1 MTHIFITGPRPNV
14 DCRARKKNMC
24 SIAPNKGYS
33 AGLNMRAVGNISK
46 LETG

>member
-1 MTHIFITGPRPNV
+1 MTHIFIRGPKPNLY
-14 DCRARKKNMC
+14 CRARKKMIYR
-24 SIAPNKGYS
+24 IAANKGYT